1 MVRLFDT
8 SSWVLRHHLDKIPLS
23 KAFQQLFDK
32 DKTKIKEEWF
42 GFLMS
47 QGMMPVSAG
56 TKRDWLEWR
65 KNINLIDL
73 KEHMLDLRKEFSGP
87 AIDIF
92 LFPLNQR
99 HTNIMEELDGKNGCT
114 FPNYIIAFWKDSLPG
129 NDQKAL
135 LLHEYHH
142 ACRIKYQR
150 INETSITLLESM
162 IMEGLA
168 EWEVQTRLGKE
179 YSAPWTKRY
188 SREKVETWWKE
199 IYSKNIGLR
208 GRQNH
213 ADLLYGSRKGIPP
226 LMGYQLG
233 YEIVSNYFKGDQ
245 TSDSRGLLEMKDFQF
260 LTGKFAINKQV
271 KG

>member
-1 MVRLFDT
+1 VKLYDT
-8 SSWVLRHHLDKIPLS
+8 SSWVLRYHLDKIPLS
-23 KAFQQLFDK
+23 KAFQPLLDK

-42 GFLMS
+42 NFLMS
-47 QGMMPVSAG
+47 QGMMPVSLK
-56 TKRDWLEWR
+56 TKRDWMVWR
-65 KNINLIDL
+65 KNINLTNL
-73 KEHMLDLRKEFSGP
+73 KKHMLDLKKEFMGP
-87 AIDIF
+87 EIDIF
-92 LFPLNQR
+92 IFPLNQR

-114 FPNYIIAFWKDSLPG
+114 FPDYIIAFWKDSLPEK
-129 NDQKAL
+129 DQKAL

-150 INETSITLLESM
+150 IKESSITLLESM

-168 EWEVQTRLGKE
+168 EWEVQTRLGTE

-188 SREKVETWWKE
+188 PSKKVETWWKD
-199 IYSKNIGLR
+199 IYSKNINLR

-226 LMGYQLG
+226 LMGYQIG
-233 YEIVSNYFKGDQ
+233 YEIISNYLKYEQ
-245 TSDSRGLLEMKDFQF
+245 SSDSRVLLEMKDHQF
-260 LTGKFAINKQV
+260 LTGKFAKNKQV